1 MDDDSTGL
9 GPPLYENQTLADS
22 GMRQGYRVILEPGV
36 APLDSQVTGCLRNTC
51 IFETVGT
58 LNFSIRIVQWNV
70 HFTK

>member
-36 APLDSQVTGCLRNTC
+36 APLDSQVTGV
-51 IFETVGT
+51 FA
-58 LNFSIRIVQWNV
+58 
-70 HFTK
+70 